1 MHSFMGCDKARVVV
15 DVRNRL
21 FNTPAER
28 ARDAHDRSID
38 RCDARG
44 DGDDATVDG
53 ADAATREG

>member
-1 MHSFMGCDKARVVV
+1 MGCDKARVVV

-28 ARDAHDRSID
+28 ARDAHDRPID